1 MKSLAIFASGRG
13 SNAKNI
19 IRYFRQSKDISIRLI
34 VSSHAEAGVL
44 DIAREEGIPFLVL
57 DKKEYYG
64 SGEGLM
70 KALSKH
76 QIDGIV
82 LAGFLWLVPTYLIER
97 FPHALINIHPALLPK
112 YGGKGMYGMHVHEA
126 VWKNKENHTGITI
139 HEVNERYDEGK
150 ILFQAT
156 CTLSPLDMP
165 EDIAWKVHEL
175 EYEHYPRVIGEYF
188 GGGGQRSE
196 VRG

>member
-64 SGEGLM
+64 SGESLM

-156 CTLSPLDMP
+156 CVLSPLDMP
-165 EDIAWKVHEL
+165 EDIARKVHEL

-188 GGGGQRSE
+188 IGVRDE
-196 VRG
+196 V

>member
-19 IRYFRQSKDISIRLI
+19 IHYFRQSKDLRIRLI
-34 VSSHAEAGVL
+34 VSSHGKAGVL

-70 KALSKH
+70 KALSKY
-76 QIDGIV
+76 QIEGIV

-97 FPHALINIHPALLPK
+97 FPHAMINIHPALLPK
-112 YGGKGMYGMHVHEA
+112 YGGRGMYGMHVHEA

-139 HEVNERYDEGK
+139 HELNERYDEGK
-150 ILFQAT
+150 VLFQAT
-156 CTLSPLDMP
+156 CALSPLDMP
-165 EDIAWKVHEL
+165 EDIAQKVHEL
-175 EYEHYPRVIGEYF
+175 EYEHYPRVIEEYF
-188 GGGGQRSE
+188 SSQ
-196 VRG
+196 

>member
-19 IRYFRQSKDISIRLI
+19 IRYFRQSKDLRIRLI
-34 VSSHAEAGVL
+34 VSSHEKAGVL

-70 KALSKH
+70 KVLSKY

-97 FPHALINIHPALLPK
+97 FPHAMINIHPALLPK
-112 YGGKGMYGMHVHEA
+112 YGGRGMYGMYVHEA

-139 HEVNERYDEGK
+139 HELNERYDEGK
-150 ILFQAT
+150 TLFQAT
-156 CTLSPLDMP
+156 CALSPQDMP
-165 EDIAWKVHEL
+165 EDIAQKVHEL
-175 EYEHYPRVIGEYF
+175 EYEHYPRVIEEYF
-188 GGGGQRSE
+188 SSQ
-196 VRG
+196 